1 MTPRTISVPLSDPGK
16 HRLLVA
22 QKREEILQIGSR
34 YGVYNIRLCGSIS
47 RGTDT
52 SQSDIDFLVSIKEG
66 RTLLDLGSFQMDIK
80 ALLGCDVDVL
90 TDGGLKNRLKERVL
104 KDAVLL

>member
-1 MTPRTISVPLSDPGK
+1 MTTRTISVPVFDQGD

-34 YGVYNIRLCGSIS
+34 YGVYNIRLCGSVS

-52 SQSDIDFLVSIKEG
+52 SHSDIDFLVSMKEG
-66 RTLLDLGSFQMDIK
+66 RTLLDLGSFQMDLK
-80 ALLGCDVDVL
+80 ALLGCDVDVM
-90 TDGGLKNRLKERVL
+90 TDGGLKKRLKERVL